1 MQENKN
7 DQILEEEIKK
17 IIEAAL
23 EAGRPPIGAA
33 LTKVSTKYELVH
45 AAAQR
50 VKQLLKE
57 KEEFI
62 IREGKKGELKKLTFK
77 AIEDIAEGRVK
88 VISLSK
94 LFGA

>member
-1 MQENKN
+1 MQENKGVSKEE
-7 DQILEEEIKK
+7 LERM
-17 IIEAAL
+17 IEAAL
-23 EAGRPPIGAA
+23 KAGRPPIGAA

-62 IREGKKGELKKLTFK
+62 IREGSKGEIKKLTFK
-77 AIEDIAEGRVK
+77 AIEDIAEGKVK
-88 VISLSK
+88 VMSLSK
-94 LFGA
+94 LFGV